1 MIKHKKWIGKI
12 FRSKNILISRYKK
25 IRLDKNE
32 RITHFEK
39 NFFRKFFLS
48 NQIVKKIKRLE
59 EENRNL
65 KKYITQTKYQNLVSK
80 KKN

>member
-1 MIKHKKWIGKI
+1 MKLHYDPRFKNTNRIK
-12 FRSKNILISRYKK
+12 
-25 IRLDKNE
+25 D
-32 RITHFEK
+32 
-39 NFFRKFFLS
+39 FFRKFFLS

-80 KKN
+80 KKI

>member
-1 MIKHKKWIGKI
+1 MKANALLPKLI
-12 FRSKNILISRYKK
+12 FVFKS
-25 IRLDKNE
+25 
-32 RITHFEK
+32 FE